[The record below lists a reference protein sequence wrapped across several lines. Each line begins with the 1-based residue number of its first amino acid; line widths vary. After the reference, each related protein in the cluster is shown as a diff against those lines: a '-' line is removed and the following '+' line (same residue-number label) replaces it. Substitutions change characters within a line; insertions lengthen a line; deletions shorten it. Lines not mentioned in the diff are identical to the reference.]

1 MRLMSS
7 MAVNEV
13 FVLGVQG
20 RTVEKLP
27 PLISQAHPSSPHP
40 GSQLLCLLS
49 RQREDPS
56 WVNVLENCSACLWG
70 GPFQMKEKRKGKK
83 KTGKKSRFFPLNS
96 LALCMWVWPWLRKSQ
111 CPARSFIVQFGRT
124 HFRLNFFFI
133 IYNHKVVLNSD
144 SHHPSHHHYTHT
156 PPHTHTSNP
165 LPLKT
170 PHPLTSSFPQSN
182 LSSSL
187 KLVSPR
193 QFLINSKHVVFI
205 QLHGSWIVWTL
216 PWTWTPEVA
225 AFHEITFAYFNFL
238 FLSS

>member
-1 MRLMSS
+1 MYRAGQWKNCPRLYPRLIHLPLTL
-7 MAVNEV
+7 
-13 FVLGVQG
+13 VLNFSVSWADRERIPPGLMYWKIALHVYEGV
-20 RTVEKLP
+20 
-27 PLISQAHPSSPHP
+27 PSK
-40 GSQLLCLLS
+40 
-49 RQREDPS
+49 
-56 WVNVLENCSACLWG
+56 W
-70 GPFQMKEKRKGKK
+70 KRKGKGKK

-225 AFHEITFAYFNFL
+225 AFREITFAYFNFL